1 MNGLV
6 LVLSV
11 TMFASILIIAFS
23 LALLVY
29 WFRYSCILLV
39 RSQAEVATSRAAAED
54 RFHIAEV
61 QERLRSGQQ
70 LDPLH
75 TSLQR
80 DYQVLAYLLQHAA
93 GLELSSFEDR
103 LLVIDYKVMHWWYQL
118 TRIAAPQQARQA
130 LSEMASVL
138 DILAAKIGERAGAP
152 NEV

>member
-1 MNGLV
+1 
-6 LVLSV
+6 
-11 TMFASILIIAFS
+11 MFASILIIAFS
-23 LALLVY
+23 LVLLVY

-39 RSQAEVATSRAAAED
+39 RSQSEEASSKSMAGD

-75 TSLQR
+75 SSLQR
-80 DYQVLAYLLQHAA
+80 DYQVLTYLLQHAA

-103 LLVIDYKVMHWWYQL
+103 LLVVDYKVMHWWYQF
-118 TRIAAPQQARQA
+118 TRIAAPEQARQA

-138 DILAAKIGERAGAP
+138 DILAVKIGERAGAH